1 MNVRK
6 PRWTAESTCN
16 FLAFQRRG
24 AGPITLKYR
33 GIRVFNPSSLG
44 RIVTTPPLI
53 PHVFRKTFAALALV
67 SVLSWTSG
75 TPLLGA
81 APAHAAAVTAKAD
94 QKAKPKATP
103 SKAKPSTGKATAKKT
118 SAQKTTAKKAVS
130 SKTAKSSA
138 KKTTAKSTAK
148 ATRTKARG
156 RKTLR
161 TGWRPSDAT
170 QAGLRETDYPLSLSS
185 SVAYVLDQD
194 TGEEL
199 VLKNADVALPIASVT
214 KLMTALVIAESGLP
228 LDEKIKISREDYV
241 RSNASSKLKSGM
253 VLTRTA
259 VLQAA
264 LMSSDNRAAHALART
279 FPGGKKAFVREMNAR
294 AAELGMTDSVF
305 ADPTGLDN
313 RNHSTARDLGKL
325 VNAVYAYSE
334 IREASTAPVAKLKA
348 GKRWL
353 NMQTTNRL
361 IGDPSWRIGI
371 QKTGFT
377 TAAGRCM
384 VVQSEVGERRLV
396 MVVLDSPDNGRR
408 AEDMKTMRAFVE
420 TEPRFNQNFP
430 SVRPYELF

>member
-6 PRWTAESTCN
+6 PWWTAESTCN

-33 GIRVFNPSSLG
+33 DIRVFNPSSLG

-53 PHVFRKTFAALALV
+53 PHVFRKTFAALVLV

-75 TPLLGA
+75 APLLGA

-103 SKAKPSTGKATAKKT
+103 SKAKKT
-118 SAQKTTAKKAVS
+118 STQKSTAKKAAS
-130 SKTAKSSA
+130 SKAAKSAA
-138 KKTTAKSTAK
+138 KKTTAKTTAK

>member
-1 MNVRK
+1 MSPTRR
-6 PRWTAESTCN
+6 PIN
-16 FLAFQRRG
+16 FEF
-24 AGPITLKYR
+24 
-33 GIRVFNPSSLG
+33 
-44 RIVTTPPLI
+44 
-53 PHVFRKTFAALALV
+53 FAADMSLTIPLKKSLASMALAAALTMGPLWMG
-67 SVLSWTSG
+67 SPSAMLHAASTQTSSSASK
-75 TPLLGA
+75 A
-81 APAHAAAVTAKAD
+81 APVKTKAKANTKGQAKTAKAGSA
-94 QKAKPKATP
+94 KAK
-103 SKAKPSTGKATAKKT
+103 
-118 SAQKTTAKKAVS
+118 
-130 SKTAKSSA
+130 
-138 KKTTAKSTAK
+138 
-148 ATRTKARG
+148 RTKARG
-156 RKTLR
+156 RRMLR

-170 QAGLRETDYPLSLSS
+170 QAGLRKTDYPLSLAS
-185 SVAYVLDQD
+185 SVGYVIDQD

-199 VLKNADVALPIASVT
+199 VMKNADVPLPIASVT

-228 LDEKIKISREDYV
+228 LDEKIRVTKEDYV
-241 RSNASSKLKSGM
+241 RCNASSKLRSGM
-253 VLTRTA
+253 TLTRMA

-279 FPGGKKAFVREMNAR
+279 FPGGKKAFVREMNAM

-325 VNAVYAYSE
+325 VSAVYEYAE
-334 IREASTAPVAKLKA
+334 IREASTAPTARLRA
-348 GKRWL
+348 GKRWVNL
-353 NMQTTNRL
+353 QTTNRL

-420 TEPRFNQNFP
+420 TEARFNQNFP
-430 SVRPYELF
+430 DVKPYELF

>member
-1 MNVRK
+1 MNLRK

-24 AGPITLKYR
+24 ADPITLKYQD
-33 GIRVFNPSSLG
+33 IRVFNPSSLG

-53 PHVFRKTFAALALV
+53 PHVFRKTFAALVLV

-75 TPLLGA
+75 APLLGA
-81 APAHAAAVTAKAD
+81 APALAAAVTAKAD

-103 SKAKPSTGKATAKKT
+103 SKATAKKT
-118 SAQKTTAKKAVS
+118 STQKSTAKKAAS
-130 SKTAKSSA
+130 SKAAKSAA
-138 KKTTAKSTAK
+138 KKTTAKSTAKTTAK

-279 FPGGKKAFVREMNAR
+279 FPGGKKAFVREMNVK
-294 AAELGMTDSVF
+294 AAELSMTDSVF

-348 GKRWL
+348 EKRWL

>member
-53 PHVFRKTFAALALV
+53 PHVFRKTFAALVLV

-75 TPLLGA
+75 APLLGA

-103 SKAKPSTGKATAKKT
+103 SKAKKT
-118 SAQKTTAKKAVS
+118 STQKSTAKKAVS

-279 FPGGKKAFVREMNAR
+279 FPGGKKAFVREMNAK

>member
-53 PHVFRKTFAALALV
+53 PHVFRKTFAALVLV

-75 TPLLGA
+75 APLLGA

-103 SKAKPSTGKATAKKT
+103 SKAKKT
-118 SAQKTTAKKAVS
+118 STQKSTAKKAVS

-279 FPGGKKAFVREMNAR
+279 FPGGKKAFVREMNAKT
-294 AAELGMTDSVF
+294 AELGMTDSVF

>member
-1 MNVRK
+1 MSPTRR
-6 PRWTAESTCN
+6 PIN
-16 FLAFQRRG
+16 FEF
-24 AGPITLKYR
+24 
-33 GIRVFNPSSLG
+33 
-44 RIVTTPPLI
+44 
-53 PHVFRKTFAALALV
+53 FAADMSLTIPLKKSLASMALAAALTMGPLWMG
-67 SVLSWTSG
+67 SSSAMLHAASTQTSSSASK
-75 TPLLGA
+75 A
-81 APAHAAAVTAKAD
+81 APVKTKAKANTKGQAKTAKAGSA
-94 QKAKPKATP
+94 KAK
-103 SKAKPSTGKATAKKT
+103 
-118 SAQKTTAKKAVS
+118 
-130 SKTAKSSA
+130 
-138 KKTTAKSTAK
+138 
-148 ATRTKARG
+148 RTKARG
-156 RKTLR
+156 RRTLR

-170 QAGLRETDYPLSLSS
+170 QAGLRKTDYPLSLAS
-185 SVAYVLDQD
+185 SVGYVIDQD

-199 VLKNADVALPIASVT
+199 VMKNADVPLPIASVT

-228 LDEKIKISREDYV
+228 LDEKIRVTKEDYV
-241 RSNASSKLKSGM
+241 RCNASSKLRSGM
-253 VLTRTA
+253 TLTRMA

-279 FPGGKKAFVREMNAR
+279 FPGGKKAFVREMNAM

-325 VNAVYAYSE
+325 VSAVYEYAE
-334 IREASTAPVAKLKA
+334 IREASTAPTARLRA
-348 GKRWL
+348 GKRWVNL
-353 NMQTTNRL
+353 QTTNRL

-420 TEPRFNQNFP
+420 TEARFNQNFP
-430 SVRPYELF
+430 DVKPYELF